1 MLHLLINLIYQHWK
15 FNISSFKLIFNLK
28 IHFNVSFVAVE
39 WSSLLLTL
47 LKAFFQKVYIHYI
60 RSWLFI
66 VPKTDSFFIQQE
78 DDSDCGSGT
87 SLSPCL
93 WPILGLQ
100 LLLLWHLSSPQ
111 PLWPPSRCACTLSIT
126 LHKRPEDMPTKPS
139 GTEAGHFQGDIF
151 VGVSIFSDA
160 KGCSFTSSSS
170 LSKVATL

>member
-1 MLHLLINLIYQHWK
+1 MYPLLQFGVVLTS
-15 FNISSFKLIFNLK
+15 FNPFWSIFSK
-28 IHFNVSFVAVE
+28 VIHP
-39 WSSLLLTL
+39 LY
-47 LKAFFQKVYIHYI
+47 KVMTV
-60 RSWLFI
+60 FI
-66 VPKTDSFFIQQE
+66 VPKTDSCFIQQE

-111 PLWPPSRCACTLSIT
+111 PLWPPCRCARTLSIT
-126 LHKRPEDMPTKPS
+126 LHKRPEDMPTTPS

-151 VGVSIFSDA
+151 IGVFIFSDA